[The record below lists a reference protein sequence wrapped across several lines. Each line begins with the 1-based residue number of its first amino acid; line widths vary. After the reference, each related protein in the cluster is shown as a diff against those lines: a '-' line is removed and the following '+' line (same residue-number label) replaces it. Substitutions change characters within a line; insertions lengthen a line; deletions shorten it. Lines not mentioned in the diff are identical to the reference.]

1 MAMLLKVFGIAAVL
15 IGILWIGQGTG
26 LILWPASSFMLAQ
39 TIWAYIGA
47 ALALLG
53 IVAIWRGTKR
63 R

>member
-15 IGILWIGQGTG
+15 VGLLWIGQGTG

-39 TIWAYIGA
+39 TIWAYIGSG
-47 ALALLG
+47 LALLG
-53 IVAIWRGTKR
+53 VLAIWRGTKR

>member
-1 MAMLLKVFGIAAVL
+1 MVMLLKVFGIAAVL
-15 IGILWIGQGTG
+15 IGALWIGQGTG

-47 ALALLG
+47 GLAMLG
-53 IVAIWRGTKR
+53 ILAIWRAGSR